1 MRFLIVLKV
10 TLNPG
15 RFFRCRK
22 EIFLPKATSLKHL
35 EGKKWKKNTRFGIKT
50 IKTSPS
56 SSSLSYILCF
66 LFGEMNSTSP
76 SFRGRIKWCFFF
88 KSTSLRKWCW
98 YGKNYEPQKFPLK
111 WPMIESLQHHFIPF
125 FLRWFKQPPWPDWKS
140 PNCWGHRF
148 NLSKRVGL
156 ESPSVV
162 VLRTGPGSTA
172 GSGAAEPIRGELNGD
187 GRKWPMQITGCV
199 THHKGD
205 L

>member
-1 MRFLIVLKV
+1 M
-10 TLNPG
+10 
-15 RFFRCRK
+15 
-22 EIFLPKATSLKHL
+22 E
-35 EGKKWKKNTRFGIKT
+35 KNTRFGIKT

-76 SFRGRIKWCFFF
+76 SFRGQIKWCFVL
-88 KSTSLRKWCW
+88 STSVRKWCW
-98 YGKNYEPQKFPLK
+98 YGKAWTSQIPLLGNDRNY
-111 WPMIESLQHHFIPF
+111 ITISYPF
-125 FLRWFKQPPWPDWKS
+125 FEVMQTSDLTLSPDIGVTGSTFPKGSGFQPSQSTRIAWLVS
-140 PNCWGHRF
+140 HQRVR
-148 NLSKRVGL
+148 LSSFSL
-156 ESPSVV
+156 
-162 VLRTGPGSTA
+162 GPGSTA

>member
-1 MRFLIVLKV
+1 M
-10 TLNPG
+10 
-15 RFFRCRK
+15 
-22 EIFLPKATSLKHL
+22 E
-35 EGKKWKKNTRFGIKT
+35 KNTGFGVKT

-56 SSSLSYILCF
+56 SSSLPYILCF
-66 LFGEMNSTSP
+66 LFGEMNWTSP
-76 SFRGRIKWCFFF
+76 SFRGRIKWCFFIGNPP
-88 KSTSLRKWCW
+88 RKEVMLIR
-98 YGKNYEPQKFPLK
+98 KNYEPQKYPSNGQWSK
-111 WPMIESLQHHFIPF
+111 VYITISYHF

-140 PNCWGHRF
+140 PKCWGHRF

-205 L
+205 S